1 MTSYFIDEAAIE
13 IPEGRPIVDRT
24 VHVLEVPSTHA
35 ADPDGSVDGGAD
47 MRLVIERDTIAE
59 GETLAARVDKRLA
72 EHATKLRGFTVLG
85 EERKTLGGLPALVIR
100 ARWRHPKG
108 LVHTV
113 EAHVAQRGRHL
124 ALLASA
130 RVERADACDAW
141 AASIF
146 ESIRFRDA

>member
-24 VHVLEVPSTHA
+24 VHVLEVPGS
-35 ADPDGSVDGGAD
+35 DGSAD
-47 MRLVIERDTIAE
+47 LRLVVERETIAE
-59 GETLAARVDKRLA
+59 GKTLAARVDKRLA
-72 EHATKLRGFTVLG
+72 DHATKLRGFTVLG
-85 EERKTLGGLPALVIR
+85 EERKTLGGLPALVVR
-100 ARWRHPKG
+100 ARWRHPRG

-113 EAHVAQRGRHL
+113 EAHVAARGRHL

-130 RVERADACDAW
+130 RVELAEACDAW

>member
-1 MTSYFIDEAAIE
+1 MTSYFLDEAAIE
-13 IPEGRPIVDRT
+13 IPEGPPIVDRT
-24 VHVLEVPSTHA
+24 VHVLEVPGG
-35 ADPDGSVDGGAD
+35 PDGGAD
-47 MRLVIERDTIAE
+47 MRLVVERDTIAE
-59 GETLAARVDKRLA
+59 GETLAARVEKRLG

-85 EERKTLGGLPALVIR
+85 EEEKNLGGLPGLVVR

-113 EAHVAQRGRHL
+113 EGHVASRGRHL

>member
-24 VHVLEVPSTHA
+24 VHVLEVPGG
-35 ADPDGSVDGGAD
+35 DGSAD
-47 MRLVIERDTIAE
+47 MRLVVERETIAE
-59 GETLAARVDKRLA
+59 GETLAARVERRLA
-72 EHATKLRGFTVLG
+72 DHATKLRGFTIL
-85 EERKTLGGLPALVIR
+85 EEAQKTLGGLPALVVR
-100 ARWRHPKG
+100 ARWRHPQG

-113 EAHVAQRGRHL
+113 EAHLAARGRHL

-130 RVERADACDAW
+130 RIERADACDAW
-141 AASIF
+141 ATSIF